1 MRRRRKGTQKWE
13 QPAKGEATS
22 ARTRCIDPMGQHRTR
37 ALLVSRWDRLHRL
50 LVPVAIAVLVYNF
63 LRVEF
68 GLSRLMSMPA
78 GLFVA
83 RQVQARF
90 LEVA

>member
-1 MRRRRKGTQKWE
+1 MRF
-13 QPAKGEATS
+13 
-22 ARTRCIDPMGQHRTR
+22 
-37 ALLVSRWDRLHRL
+37 RWDRLHRL